1 MDGEAGG
8 EGKGEGKRG
17 EGSGSRGGK
26 NGGQTKRGC
35 VYTQSRE
42 EARVRFVGCFRTSV
56 RFILPVES
64 SRGSLD
70 KRTKGQLF
78 GGGKDSWSNRPQR
91 ERHDAMGRS
100 GYFPPTAHRLKIESP
115 PSYGKDYLNLR
126 SALAMRMPPHLSSL
140 LPHAASTMSIA
151 RTAQHDHKR
160 FRRRL
165 WEGRSAVYVRG
176 VYKYRSRYLSR
187 DVIVLVRAR
196 ACVCTRSKGESNWTH
211 LRTLKERCCDY

>member
-56 RFILPVES
+56 RFILLVES

-140 LPHAASTMSIA
+140 LPHAASTVSI
-151 RTAQHDHKR
+151 AQHDHKR

-165 WEGRSAVYVRG
+165 
-176 VYKYRSRYLSR
+176 
-187 DVIVLVRAR
+187 
-196 ACVCTRSKGESNWTH
+196 
-211 LRTLKERCCDY
+211 